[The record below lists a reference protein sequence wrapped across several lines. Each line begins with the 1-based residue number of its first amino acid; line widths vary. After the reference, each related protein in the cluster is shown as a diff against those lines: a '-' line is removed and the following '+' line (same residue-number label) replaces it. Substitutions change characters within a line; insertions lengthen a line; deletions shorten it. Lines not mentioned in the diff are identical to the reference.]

1 MSSQFK
7 KAFTSRY
14 GSDGLIIEVDWSQL
28 EIICQQI
35 ESQDGVL
42 GAELND
48 GVDLHTMM
56 TADIYTSVTYKYLM
70 EEIRK
75 HNPVWVERR
84 RQTKRARFALQY
96 GAGARRISQLT
107 GWDLFEAKNFID
119 TYNNKYNLIVMWQ
132 LMVVREVTQSA
143 KPCNANGQLKGQY
156 TSPTGRRFVF
166 TSKPN
171 REGTQYFSPTQLK
184 NYPIQGLASDFVAHM
199 TGKLMRDILYYD
211 MFPVIHLTNT
221 IHDSIVLDVHKE
233 VEEIALDIIET
244 CFGQAQQG
252 MRELVQ
258 GKRLVE
264 VPFKYS
270 ITSGQS
276 WAK

>member
-1 MSSQFK
+1 MPSHFK
-7 KAFTSRY
+7 KALTSRY

-56 TADIYTSVTYKYLM
+56 TADIYPDASYKYIQ
-70 EEIRK
+70 EEVRK

-96 GAGARRISQLT
+96 GAGAKRIRQLT
-107 GWDLFEAKNFID
+107 GWSLTDSINFID
-119 TYNNKYNLIVMWQ
+119 TYNNKYNKIVMWQ
-132 LMVVREVTQSA
+132 LMVRREVEQSA
-143 KPCNANGQLKGQY
+143 KPCNADGQLKGQY
-156 TSPTGRRFVF
+156 TSPTGRRVVF
-166 TSKPN
+166 KTGEN
-171 REGTQYFSPTQLK
+171 GRFSPTQLK

-199 TGKLMRDILYYD
+199 TGKLMRDILYYE
-211 MFPVIHLTNT
+211 MLPVIHLTNT
-221 IHDSIVLDVHKE
+221 IHDSIVLDVHKDA
-233 VEEIALDIIET
+233 EEIALDIIET
-244 CFGQAQQG
+244 CFSQAQQG

-270 ITSGQS
+270 ITSGHS